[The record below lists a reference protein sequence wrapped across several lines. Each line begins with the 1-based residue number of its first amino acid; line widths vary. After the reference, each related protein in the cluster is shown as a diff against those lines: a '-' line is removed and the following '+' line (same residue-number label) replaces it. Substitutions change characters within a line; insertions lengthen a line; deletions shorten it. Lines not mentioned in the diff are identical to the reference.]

1 MQLSSFKNKKNALKD
16 TKYFIPCYD
25 IIKNE
30 IYFSEFFTEEIISK
44 TEKEL
49 DEEKILIKIK
59 EENKSRKRSSTKI
72 MELEKKNLIQ
82 KKLDELNLNEFVLRF
97 KKMQIISRFN
107 MNHYISEEYKNYFS
121 RPLFS
126 HFFHPQNI
134 DLYSSNDNRTM
145 NNISSPYSYVDF
157 SIEFHLD
164 SLLGLNLDNYF
175 QEMNQSHNNDVEGE
189 GNNISNISEDN
200 EPNQYYLQLNNDIA
214 QYTYNK

>member
-72 MELEKKNLIQ
+72 MELEKK
-82 KKLDELNLNEFVLRF
+82 K
-97 KKMQIISRFN
+97 FN
-107 MNHYISEEYKNYFS
+107 SEK
-121 RPLFS
+121 
-126 HFFHPQNI
+126 
-134 DLYSSNDNRTM
+134 T
-145 NNISSPYSYVDF
+145 
-157 SIEFHLD
+157 
-164 SLLGLNLDNYF
+164 
-175 QEMNQSHNNDVEGE
+175 
-189 GNNISNISEDN
+189 
-200 EPNQYYLQLNNDIA
+200 
-214 QYTYNK
+214 